1 MIIILFSM
9 FYISLVYLCKSS
21 EFVRKAKANV
31 SNFAFFGFGWPSE
44 SSKKQTRSKGLKT
57 PFSFFQISSPLHFF
71 VLQSSLPNALFF
83 TCRLTPYLYSVL
95 PISKN
100 TLSLP
105 AVRKKEH
112 HIQNLILEGEHQ
124 MLDFKFE
131 ISDSRRIARSLA
143 AFANT
148 DGGRLL
154 VGVKDNGAIAGV
166 RSDEE
171 IHMIQAAAEM
181 YCQPK
186 VEYTTEEWEINGK
199 TVLEVIIPKDKHH
212 KHKAPDNQGNYKI
225 FVRVKDENL
234 VADSV
239 LIKVWKSD
247 KFAKPA
253 KISFT
258 ETETL
263 LLHYLTEHEEI
274 TLQEFQQIAHI
285 NKRRAEAILADF
297 ILVGTIELVQTS
309 QNTVFRLTQSSEND

>member
-1 MIIILFSM
+1 M
-9 FYISLVYLCKSS
+9 
-21 EFVRKAKANV
+21 
-31 SNFAFFGFGWPSE
+31 
-44 SSKKQTRSKGLKT
+44 KT
-57 PFSFFQISSPLHFF
+57 KDL
-71 VLQSSLPNALFF
+71 
-83 TCRLTPYLYSVL
+83 
-95 PISKN
+95 
-100 TLSLP
+100 
-105 AVRKKEH
+105 
-112 HIQNLILEGEHQ
+112 HIQKLIQEGEHQ

-171 IHMIQAAAEM
+171 IHMIEAAAEM

-186 VEYTTEEWEINGK
+186 VEYTTKEWEINGK

-234 VADSV
+234 IADSV
-239 LIKVWKSD
+239 LIKVWKAD
-247 KFAKPA
+247 KFARPA
-253 KISFT
+253 KIAFT
-258 ETETL
+258 EAETL
-263 LLHYLTEHEEI
+263 LLHYLAENKEI
-274 TLQEFQQIAHI
+274 TLLEFQEMAHI

-297 ILVGTIELVQTS
+297 ILVGTISIIQTS
-309 QNTVFRLTQSSEND
+309 QNTVFRLVEDSENE

>member
-1 MIIILFSM
+1 M
-9 FYISLVYLCKSS
+9 
-21 EFVRKAKANV
+21 KA
-31 SNFAFFGFGWPSE
+31 
-44 SSKKQTRSKGLKT
+44 
-57 PFSFFQISSPLHFF
+57 
-71 VLQSSLPNALFF
+71 
-83 TCRLTPYLYSVL
+83 
-95 PISKN
+95 
-100 TLSLP
+100 
-105 AVRKKEH
+105 KEH
-112 HIQNLILEGEHQ
+112 HIQDLIQEGEHQ

-199 TVLEVIIPKDKHH
+199 TVLEVIIPKDKYH
-212 KHKAPDNQGNYKI
+212 KHKAPDNQGIYKI

-239 LIKVWKSD
+239 LIKVWKAD
-247 KFAKPA
+247 KFARPA
-253 KISFT
+253 KIAFT
-258 ETETL
+258 DTETL
-263 LLHYLTEHEEI
+263 LLHYLREHGEI
-274 TLQEFQQIAHI
+274 TLKEFQELAHI
-285 NKRRAEAILADF
+285 SKRKAEAILADF
-297 ILVGTIELVQTS
+297 ILVGTIILVQTN
-309 QNTVFRLTQSSEND
+309 QNTVFRLVEDPENE

>member
-1 MIIILFSM
+1 M
-9 FYISLVYLCKSS
+9 
-21 EFVRKAKANV
+21 KA
-31 SNFAFFGFGWPSE
+31 
-44 SSKKQTRSKGLKT
+44 
-57 PFSFFQISSPLHFF
+57 
-71 VLQSSLPNALFF
+71 
-83 TCRLTPYLYSVL
+83 
-95 PISKN
+95 
-100 TLSLP
+100 
-105 AVRKKEH
+105 KEH
-112 HIQNLILEGEHQ
+112 HIQDLIQEGEHQ

-212 KHKAPDNQGNYKI
+212 KHKAPDNQGVYKI

-239 LIKVWKSD
+239 LIKVWKAD
-247 KFAKPA
+247 KFARPA
-253 KISFT
+253 KIAFT
-258 ETETL
+258 DTETL
-263 LLHYLTEHEEI
+263 LLHYLREHGEI
-274 TLQEFQQIAHI
+274 TLKEFQELVHI
-285 NKRRAEAILADF
+285 SKRKAEAILADF
-297 ILVGTIELVQTS
+297 ILVGTIILVQTS
-309 QNTVFRLTQSSEND
+309 QNTVFRLVEDPESE

>member
-1 MIIILFSM
+1 M
-9 FYISLVYLCKSS
+9 
-21 EFVRKAKANV
+21 KA
-31 SNFAFFGFGWPSE
+31 
-44 SSKKQTRSKGLKT
+44 
-57 PFSFFQISSPLHFF
+57 
-71 VLQSSLPNALFF
+71 
-83 TCRLTPYLYSVL
+83 
-95 PISKN
+95 
-100 TLSLP
+100 
-105 AVRKKEH
+105 KEH
-112 HIQNLILEGEHQ
+112 HIQDLIQEGEHQ

-212 KHKAPDNQGNYKI
+212 KHKAPDNQGVYKI

-234 VADSV
+234 VADNV
-239 LIKVWKSD
+239 LIKVWKAD
-247 KFAKPA
+247 KFARPA
-253 KISFT
+253 KIAFT
-258 ETETL
+258 DTETL
-263 LLHYLTEHEEI
+263 LLHYLREHGEI
-274 TLQEFQQIAHI
+274 TLKEFQELAHI
-285 NKRRAEAILADF
+285 SKRKAEAILADF
-297 ILVGTIELVQTS
+297 ILVGTIILVQTS
-309 QNTVFRLTQSSEND
+309 QNTVFRLVEDLESE